1 MSMNL
6 TKLKKEQ
13 NGFTI
18 VELLLV
24 IVVGGILVLSINTIL
39 TSHAY
44 LSQRGRDLILANAY
58 AELKMESLRSI
69 GFLGLT
75 DGTTDI
81 TSELPSEL
89 SNSRSGTLTISS
101 FSPSVKQVLITI
113 TYNEQGKSR
122 TYNYKSLIGEL
133 GVGQY

>member
-1 MSMNL
+1 MLSR
-6 TKLKKEQ
+6 LKKEQ
-13 NGFTI
+13 SGFTV

-24 IVVGGILVLSINTIL
+24 IVVGSILVLSINTIL

-81 TSELPSEL
+81 TNELPSEL
-89 SNSRSGTLTISS
+89 SNSRKGTLVISN

-122 TYNYKSLIGEL
+122 TYSYKSYIGEL

>member
-1 MSMNL
+1 ML
-6 TKLKKEQ
+6 PRLKKEQ
-13 NGFTI
+13 SGFTV

-24 IVVGGILVLSINTIL
+24 IVVGSILVLSINTIL

-81 TSELPSEL
+81 TNELPSEL
-89 SNSRSGTLTISS
+89 SNSRNGTLVISN

-122 TYNYKSLIGEL
+122 TYSYKSYIGEL

>member
-1 MSMNL
+1 MNWPR
-6 TKLKKEQ
+6 LKKEQ
-13 NGFTI
+13 GGFTI

-24 IVVGGILVLSINTIL
+24 IVVGSILVLSINTIL

-69 GFLGLT
+69 GFLGLS

-89 SNSRSGTLTISS
+89 SNSRSGTLVISS

-122 TYNYKSLIGEL
+122 TYSYKSYIGEL